1 MKKVIIFGTG
11 QFAKIIHQY
20 LANDSDIE
28 VVAFTANESYIKDDN
43 FCGLPVVP
51 FEKVESSYPSNE
63 YQMFVAVGY
72 SDLNKKRASI
82 FEQAKSKG
90 YRLISY
96 VHPSVV
102 VVGDFEFGENCFV
115 FENSVIQPF
124 VKIAVSYTHL
134 TLPTKA

>member
-28 VVAFTANESYIKDDN
+28 VVAFTANESYIKDDS

-72 SDLNKKRASI
+72 SNLNKKRAGI

-90 YRLISY
+90 YKLVSY
-96 VHPSVV
+96 IHPSVV
-102 VVGDFEFGENCFV
+102 VVGDFEFG
-115 FENSVIQPF
+115 
-124 VKIAVSYTHL
+124 
-134 TLPTKA
+134 

>member
-51 FEKVESSYPSNE
+51 FEKIESSYPSSE
-63 YQMFVAVGY
+63 YQMFVAIGY
-72 SDLNKKRASI
+72 SDLNKKELVYLNRQNQRDTSLLAMSI
-82 FEQAKSKG
+82 QAW
-90 YRLISY
+90 
-96 VHPSVV
+96 
-102 VVGDFEFGENCFV
+102 
-115 FENSVIQPF
+115 
-124 VKIAVSYTHL
+124 
-134 TLPTKA
+134 